1 MNLRFALICALTTLL
16 GCGVPRLSDE
26 RSLTLEIGE
35 IRTLAIDP
43 LDVEQTIKVVASSS
57 DGPFDVHIYPQEH
70 EAQIERSITLGKP
83 PKHVIASRE
92 NTRETTLEA
101 TIPPN
106 KEAIIRFYPAARK
119 QTTVNVT
126 LSN

>member
-1 MNLRFALICALTTLL
+1 MNLRFILIFVLSTLL

-26 RSLTLEIGE
+26 HSLTLEIGE

-43 LDVEQTIKVVASSS
+43 LGVEQTIKVVASSP
-57 DGPFDVHIYPQEH
+57 DGPFNVHIYPQEY
-70 EAQIERSITLGKP
+70 EAQIERSITLGKLP
-83 PKHVIASRE
+83 EHVIASSE

-101 TIPPN
+101 TIPPD

-119 QTTVNVT
+119 QITVNVT